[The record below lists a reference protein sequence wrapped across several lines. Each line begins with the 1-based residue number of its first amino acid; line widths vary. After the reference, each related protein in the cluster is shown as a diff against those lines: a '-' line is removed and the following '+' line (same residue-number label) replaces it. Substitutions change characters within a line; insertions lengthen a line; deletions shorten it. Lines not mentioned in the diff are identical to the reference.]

1 MSRVCVFTGS
11 AHGTVPAHADAAR
24 ALGTH
29 LAACGVGLVYGGGHV
44 GLMGVVADAV
54 MDGGGEAIGV
64 IPQGLFDREVGHHG
78 LTSLEVVPD
87 MHTRKARM
95 AELCDVFVALP
106 GGLGT
111 LEELFEVWTWRNLG
125 IHPKPVVL
133 YDVDGFW
140 TPLRDMVA
148 RMVDVGFVSPSAAEV
163 VVVTRPEEVTALL

>member
-1 MSRVCVFTGS
+1 MTRVCVFTGS
-11 AHGTVPAHADAAR
+11 AHGTDPAHAEAAR

-29 LAACGVGLVYGGGHV
+29 LGESGVGLVYGGGHV
-44 GLMGVVADAV
+44 GLMGVVADAT
-54 MDGGGEAIGV
+54 MAAGGEAVGI

-95 AELCDVFVALP
+95 AELSDAFVALP

-111 LEELFEVWTWRNLG
+111 LEELFEVWTWRNLS
-125 IHPKPVVL
+125 IHAKPVVL

-148 RMVDVGFVSPSAAEV
+148 RMVDVGFVSPTAAEV
-163 VVVTRPEEVTALL
+163 VVVDRPQDVTALL